1 MNPKY
6 CQVSLGYKIGPPRA
20 ERSRGEWLKAPN
32 NLEK

>member
-6 CQVSLGYKIGPPRA
+6 CQVSLGYKIRLPRT
-20 ERSRGEWLKAPN
+20 ERLRRGGLKAPI